1 MNINTYDM
9 KTYKSLFLIIFILFS
24 LLSCEKEEK
33 NPTLNDFCN
42 IKPYG
47 WDCEI
52 IQKDF
57 DKNDIPRNA
66 KEPIAIIKYKNLN
79 RELIQLSD
87 TKVNPSL
94 ILDLYSIEQKQEL
107 IDLIKSQQLYS
118 WCVPIYYGETKDY
131 FILTSPCF
139 INGGTFTE
147 QADSS
152 IIDLQ
157 NAINNIIT
165 KKNYHLIS
173 N

>member
-1 MNINTYDM
+1 M
-9 KTYKSLFLIIFILFS
+9 KTYRSLLPIIFVFIS

-33 NPTLNDFCN
+33 NPTLDDFCRV
-42 IKPYG
+42 KPNG

-66 KEPIAIIKYKNLN
+66 KEPFAIIKYKNTN

-87 TKVNPSL
+87 ITIFPSL
-94 ILDLYSIEQKQEL
+94 ILDLYPIEQKQEL

-118 WCVPIYYGETKDY
+118 WCVPIYYGETKDF

-157 NAINNIIT
+157 NAINKIIT
-165 KKNYHLIS
+165 KGNYDLIR